1 MQVRKKASSTGGTGD
16 KNSGNERKS
25 MDFLKDVLGEE
36 LFNHIVAK
44 INEHNS
50 NEANKDKQIKL
61 ENINSGNYV
70 SKLKYENLVTQLNG
84 KDTELKTANDL
95 IEQLKKGTKGD
106 EGLQTK
112 ITNYETQVTQLQEQL
127 KETKMTSAI
136 KVALLSEKAVDVDY
150 LTYKLNEQLKEKGE
164 HLELDEND
172 HIKGWDNR
180 LADLK
185 TQFPKMFEATPGG
198 SGGFKPIDTGRLPG
212 GAGGAGAEPKSLA
225 EALRQQYETK

>member
-1 MQVRKKASSTGGTGD
+1 MK
-16 KNSGNERKS
+16 
-25 MDFLKDVLGEE
+25 LEE
-36 LFNHIVAK
+36 LVGA
-44 INEHNS
+44 ELY
-50 NEANKDKQIKL
+50 AQIKEKL
-61 ENINSGNYV
+61 DEVNANEPDKLKHVRFADLSEGEYV
-70 SKLKYENLVTQLNG
+70 SKLKYEDLVTQLNG

-112 ITNYETQVTQLQEQL
+112 IINYETQVTQLQEQL

-185 TQFPKMFEATPGG
+185 TQFPKMFEAAPGG
-198 SGGFKPIDTGRLPG
+198 AGGFKPIDTGRLPG
-212 GAGGAGAEPKSLA
+212 GDGGAGAEPKSLA

>member
-1 MQVRKKASSTGGTGD
+1 MK
-16 KNSGNERKS
+16 
-25 MDFLKDVLGEE
+25 LEE
-36 LFNHIVAK
+36 LVGA
-44 INEHNS
+44 ELY
-50 NEANKDKQIKL
+50 AQIKAKL
-61 ENINSGNYV
+61 DEVNAKEQDKLKHVRFADLSEGEYV
-70 SKLKYENLVTQLNG
+70 SKLKYEDLVTQLNG

-112 ITNYETQVTQLQEQL
+112 ITEYETQVTQLQDQL
-127 KETKMTSAI
+127 KETKMKSAI

-185 TQFPKMFEATPGG
+185 TQFPKMFEDAPGG
-198 SGGFKPIDTGRLPG
+198 TGGFKPIDTGRLPG
-212 GAGGAGAEPKSLA
+212 GDGGAGAEPKSLA

>member
-1 MQVRKKASSTGGTGD
+1 MK
-16 KNSGNERKS
+16 
-25 MDFLKDVLGEE
+25 LEE
-36 LFNHIVAK
+36 LVGA
-44 INEHNS
+44 ELY
-50 NEANKDKQIKL
+50 AQIKEKL
-61 ENINSGNYV
+61 DEVNSKESDKLKHVRFADLSEGEYV
-70 SKLKYENLVTQLNG
+70 SKLKYEDLVTQLNG

-95 IEQLKKGTKGD
+95 IEQLKKGTEGD
-106 EGLQTK
+106 EELQTK

-164 HLELDEND
+164 QLELDEND

-185 TQFPKMFEATPGG
+185 TQFPKMFEAAPGG

-212 GAGGAGAEPKSLA
+212 GDGGAGAEPKSLA

>member
-1 MQVRKKASSTGGTGD
+1 MKLD
-16 KNSGNERKS
+16 
-25 MDFLKDVLGEE
+25 E
-36 LFNHIVAK
+36 LVGA
-44 INEHNS
+44 ELY
-50 NEANKDKQIKL
+50 AQIKEKL
-61 ENINSGNYV
+61 DEVNSKEPDKLKHVRFADLSEGEYV
-70 SKLKYENLVTQLNG
+70 SKLKYEDLVTQLNG

-112 ITNYETQVTQLQEQL
+112 ITEYETQVTQLQDQL
-127 KETKMTSAI
+127 KETKMKSAI

-164 HLELDEND
+164 HLELGEND

-185 TQFPKMFEATPGG
+185 TQFPKMFEAAPGG

-212 GAGGAGAEPKSLA
+212 GDGGGSLTRNDILKKPYAERQKLYEENP
-225 EALRQQYETK
+225 EAYNAAMNGK

>member
-1 MQVRKKASSTGGTGD
+1 MK
-16 KNSGNERKS
+16 
-25 MDFLKDVLGEE
+25 LEE
-36 LFNHIVAK
+36 LAGA
-44 INEHNS
+44 ELY
-50 NEANKDKQIKL
+50 AQIKEKL
-61 ENINSGNYV
+61 DEVNSKESDKLKHVRFADLSEGEYV
-70 SKLKYENLVTQLNG
+70 SKLKYEDLVTQLNG

-106 EGLQTK
+106 EELQTK

-164 HLELDEND
+164 QLELDEND

-185 TQFPKMFEATPGG
+185 TQFPKMFEAAPGG

-212 GAGGAGAEPKSLA
+212 GDGGAGAEPKSLA

>member
-1 MQVRKKASSTGGTGD
+1 MK
-16 KNSGNERKS
+16 
-25 MDFLKDVLGEE
+25 LEE
-36 LFNHIVAK
+36 LVGA
-44 INEHNS
+44 ELY
-50 NEANKDKQIKL
+50 AQIKEKL
-61 ENINSGNYV
+61 DEVNSKESDKLKHVRFADLSEGEYV
-70 SKLKYENLVTQLNG
+70 SKLKYEDLVTQLNG

-106 EGLQTK
+106 EELQTK

-164 HLELDEND
+164 QLELEEND
-172 HIKGWDNR
+172 HSKGRDNR

-185 TQFPKMFEATPGG
+185 TQFPKMFEAAPGG

-212 GAGGAGAEPKSLA
+212 GDGGDGAEPKSLA

>member
-1 MQVRKKASSTGGTGD
+1 MKLD
-16 KNSGNERKS
+16 
-25 MDFLKDVLGEE
+25 E
-36 LFNHIVAK
+36 LVGA
-44 INEHNS
+44 ELY
-50 NEANKDKQIKL
+50 AQIKEKL
-61 ENINSGNYV
+61 DEVNSKEPDKLKHVRFADLSEGEYV
-70 SKLKYENLVTQLNG
+70 SKLKYEDLVTQLNG

-112 ITNYETQVTQLQEQL
+112 ITEYETQVTQLQDQL
-127 KETKMTSAI
+127 KETKMKSAI

-185 TQFPKMFEATPGG
+185 TQFPKMFEAAPGG

-212 GAGGAGAEPKSLA
+212 GDGGGSLTRNDILKKPYAERQKLYEENP
-225 EALRQQYETK
+225 EAYNAAMNGK

>member
-1 MQVRKKASSTGGTGD
+1 MKLD
-16 KNSGNERKS
+16 
-25 MDFLKDVLGEE
+25 E
-36 LFNHIVAK
+36 LVGA
-44 INEHNS
+44 ELY
-50 NEANKDKQIKL
+50 AQIKEKL
-61 ENINSGNYV
+61 DEVNSKEPDKLKHVRFADLSEGEYV
-70 SKLKYENLVTQLNG
+70 SKLKYEDLVTQLNG

-112 ITNYETQVTQLQEQL
+112 ITEYETQVTQLQDQL
-127 KETKMTSAI
+127 KETKMKSAI

-164 HLELDEND
+164 QLELDEND

-185 TQFPKMFEATPGG
+185 TQFPKMFEAAPGG

-212 GAGGAGAEPKSLA
+212 GDGGGSLTRNDILKKPYAERQKLYEENP
-225 EALRQQYETK
+225 EAYNAAMNGK

>member
-1 MQVRKKASSTGGTGD
+1 MK
-16 KNSGNERKS
+16 
-25 MDFLKDVLGEE
+25 LEE
-36 LFNHIVAK
+36 LVGA
-44 INEHNS
+44 ELY
-50 NEANKDKQIKL
+50 AQIKEKL
-61 ENINSGNYV
+61 DEVNSKEQDKLKHVRFADLSEGEYV
-70 SKLKYENLVTQLNG
+70 SKLKYEDLVTQLNG

-112 ITNYETQVTQLQEQL
+112 ITEYETQVTQLQDQL
-127 KETKMTSAI
+127 KETKMKSAI

-150 LTYKLNEQLKEKGE
+150 LTYKLNEQLKENGE

-185 TQFPKMFEATPGG
+185 TQFPKMFEAAPGG

-212 GAGGAGAEPKSLA
+212 GDGGAGAEPKSLA

>member
-1 MQVRKKASSTGGTGD
+1 MKLD
-16 KNSGNERKS
+16 
-25 MDFLKDVLGEE
+25 E
-36 LFNHIVAK
+36 LVGA
-44 INEHNS
+44 ELY
-50 NEANKDKQIKL
+50 AQIKEKL
-61 ENINSGNYV
+61 DEVNSKEPDKLKHVRFADLSEGEYV
-70 SKLKYENLVTQLNG
+70 SKLKYEDLVTQLNG

-112 ITNYETQVTQLQEQL
+112 ITEYETQVTQLQDQL
-127 KETKMTSAI
+127 KETKMKSAI

-185 TQFPKMFEATPGG
+185 TQFPKMFEAAPGG

-212 GAGGAGAEPKSLA
+212 GDGGAGAEPKSLA

>member
-1 MQVRKKASSTGGTGD
+1 MK
-16 KNSGNERKS
+16 
-25 MDFLKDVLGEE
+25 LEE
-36 LFNHIVAK
+36 LVGA
-44 INEHNS
+44 ELY
-50 NEANKDKQIKL
+50 AQIKEKL
-61 ENINSGNYV
+61 DEVNSKESDKLKHVRFADLSEGEYV
-70 SKLKYENLVTQLNG
+70 SKLKYEDLVTQLNG
-84 KDTELKTANDL
+84 KDTELKTANNL

-106 EGLQTK
+106 EELQTK
-112 ITNYETQVTQLQEQL
+112 ITEYETQVTQLQDQL
-127 KETKMTSAI
+127 KETKMKSAI

-164 HLELDEND
+164 QLELDEND

-185 TQFPKMFEATPGG
+185 TQFPKMFEAAPGG

-212 GAGGAGAEPKSLA
+212 GDGGASAEPKSLA

>member
-1 MQVRKKASSTGGTGD
+1 MKLD
-16 KNSGNERKS
+16 
-25 MDFLKDVLGEE
+25 E
-36 LFNHIVAK
+36 LVGA
-44 INEHNS
+44 ELY
-50 NEANKDKQIKL
+50 AQIKEKL
-61 ENINSGNYV
+61 DEVNSKEPDKLKHVRFADLSEGEYV
-70 SKLKYENLVTQLNG
+70 SKLKYEDLVTQLNG

-106 EGLQTK
+106 EELQTK

-164 HLELDEND
+164 QLELDEND

-185 TQFPKMFEATPGG
+185 TQFPKMFEAAPGG

-212 GAGGAGAEPKSLA
+212 GDGGAGAEPKSLA

>member
-1 MQVRKKASSTGGTGD
+1 MK
-16 KNSGNERKS
+16 
-25 MDFLKDVLGEE
+25 LEE
-36 LFNHIVAK
+36 LVGA
-44 INEHNS
+44 ELY
-50 NEANKDKQIKL
+50 AQIKEKL
-61 ENINSGNYV
+61 DEVNSKESDKLKHVRFADLSEGEYV
-70 SKLKYENLVTQLNG
+70 SKLKYEDLVTQLNG

-106 EGLQTK
+106 EELQTK

-164 HLELDEND
+164 QLELDEND

-185 TQFPKMFEATPGG
+185 TQFPKMFEAAPGG

-212 GAGGAGAEPKSLA
+212 GDGGAGAEPKSLA

>member
-1 MQVRKKASSTGGTGD
+1 MK
-16 KNSGNERKS
+16 
-25 MDFLKDVLGEE
+25 LEE
-36 LFNHIVAK
+36 LVGA
-44 INEHNS
+44 ELY
-50 NEANKDKQIKL
+50 AQIKEKL
-61 ENINSGNYV
+61 DEVNANEPDKLKHVRFADLSEGEYV
-70 SKLKYENLVTQLNG
+70 SKLKYEDLVTQLNG

-112 ITNYETQVTQLQEQL
+112 IINYETQVTQLQEQL